1 MGSGLCPIP
10 ACNHCLLPETIVCYL
25 VLLLSRAAPPH
36 TGDPEAP
43 VKEKVDTCLLESPYL
58 LNVNRKQTTGIQ
70 VSCDLTLASA
80 MPVHLAAQGREKII
94 ICVLKKKRETTVKDK
109 RMLND

>member
-1 MGSGLCPIP
+1 M
-10 ACNHCLLPETIVCYL
+10 LLGDS

-94 ICVLKKKRETTVKDK
+94 ICVLKKKK
-109 RMLND
+109 RNNSERQKNVE